1 MNLKGTLPM
10 LILRVVAR
18 EPMHGYAIAKA
29 LEQTSG
35 GTLNFRDG
43 ALYPT
48 LHAQE
53 AQGLITS
60 FEQTIDGRTRK
71 YYRITH
77 DGRTALANEQQQ
89 WRTWS
94 AAINLVLGEG

>member
-10 LILRVVAR
+10 LILRVLAR

-29 LEQTSG
+29 IEQTSG
-35 GTLNFRDG
+35 GELAFRDG

-48 LHAQE
+48 LHAHE

-60 FEQTIDGRTRK
+60 YEQIIDGRTRK
-71 YYRITH
+71 YYRITQ
-77 DGRTALANEQQQ
+77 DGHKALAEEQPQ

-94 AAINLVLGEG
+94 NAINLILEET

>member
-10 LILRVVAR
+10 LILRVLAR
-18 EPMHGYAIAKA
+18 EPMHGYAIARA
-29 LEQTSG
+29 IEQTSG
-35 GTLNFRDG
+35 GTLAFRDG

-53 AQGLITS
+53 AEGLIS
-60 FEQTIDGRTRK
+60 SYEQTVDGRIRK
-71 YYRITH
+71 YYRITQAGH
-77 DGRTALANEQQQ
+77 KSLAREQQQ

-94 AAINLVLGEG
+94 AAINLVLEET